1 MGVWTV
7 SDTLDA
13 LDEFETAILQEAWEF
28 LQDDNLPFALKL
40 EKAVKAGATPE
51 QLCRRFLGT
60 AGEHRGARARRI
72 ENAARY
78 LQGTKG

>member
-1 MGVWTV
+1 M
-7 SDTLDA
+7 SDP
-13 LDEFETAILQEAWEF
+13 LDEFTMAIYAEAWEY
-28 LQDDNLPFALKL
+28 LQSENLDFALKV

-78 LQGTKG
+78 LHALKAQA